1 MNEQILNGGCGGKRP
16 SEESR
21 GCAGMLILELR
32 IAKASF
38 GGLPMRTQ
46 PQQTA
51 HPCAFAAA
59 PGIRARDL
67 LGIQRCLSTSKLRH
81 NASLRTPGS
90 PLTGF
95 SRPLRIFPASI
106 YV

>member
-1 MNEQILNGGCGGKRP
+1 MNEQIVNRGHDGKLP

-21 GCAGMLILELR
+21 GAEMLIFELR

-51 HPCAFAAA
+51 HPCAFAAV

-67 LGIQRCLSTSKLRH
+67 LSIQRCLSASKLCH
-81 NASLRTPGS
+81 NASKRTPGS
-90 PLTGF
+90 PQTGF
-95 SRPLRIFPASI
+95 SRPLRKFSASI
-106 YV
+106 HV